1 MQATEV
7 KNSATSRKGA
17 PTPGWR
23 TRWPLVATTTLAVV
37 VGTALTIGI
46 STGFAVEAPSAHTPA
61 VKSTSDTAAESAAKS
76 ADSAARKKLAP
87 LSLPAPTSEPL
98 GDAETTTIAVD
109 AAVASLVA
117 ANNEI
122 LQRADGGTA
131 GLENVA
137 AGFVWGE
144 LQAQAT
150 EREKLGYKQV
160 GAATVVSTTVRA
172 LDLAASPPAAEIGV
186 CIDSS
191 KVDVIDTNGNSLSG
205 LLYKPGTPTLNVY
218 GAQYLDGH
226 WKLVTHD
233 IPDNAPCE

>member
-7 KNSATSRKGA
+7 KNSANPREGA

-23 TRWPLVATTTLAVV
+23 TKWPLIVATTLAVV

-46 STGFAVEAPSAHTPA
+46 STGFAAEAPSAP
-61 VKSTSDTAAESAAKS
+61 TAAAKSAAETADSPDS
-76 ADSAARKKLAP
+76 ADSAAKKTLAP
-87 LSLPAPTSEPL
+87 LSLPAPATESL
-98 GDAETTTIAVD
+98 GDAETTTTAVD

-137 AGFVWGE
+137 DGFVWGE

-191 KVDVIDTNGNSLSG
+191 KVDVIDANGNSLSG
-205 LLYKPGTPTLNVY
+205 LLYQPGTPTLNVY
-218 GAQYLDGH
+218 GAQYLDGR